1 MRKKVNAATAN
12 ADKKR
17 YHLLDE
23 LRGLAVVAMVI
34 FHALF
39 LLGVVF
45 GYQTAQHW
53 LRIILPAQP
62 FIAGTFILVCGICC
76 RLSRSNLKRG
86 LRIALFA
93 LGLTLGTLLITLV
106 GIHQV
111 ILFGVLHF
119 LAAAILLFCLAA
131 KPLRKIHPL
140 VQLPVF
146 TALFFAAWFIT
157 LPQTD
162 SLALFILGFPSLA
175 WASADYFPLLPWLFL
190 FLAGTSI
197 GLWAEQGRFPACFEQ
212 PRCAPLRWA
221 GRHAIWIYLAH
232 QPVLYALVMAWQWL
246 T

>member
-1 MRKKVNAATAN
+1 
-12 ADKKR
+12 
-17 YHLLDE
+17 
-23 LRGLAVVAMVI
+23 MVI

-45 GYQTAQHW
+45 GYTTAQRGLW
-53 LRIILPAQP
+53 LALPAQP

-86 LRIALFA
+86 LRIGLFA
-93 LGLTLGTLLITLV
+93 IGLTLGTLLITLI
-106 GIHQV
+106 GIDQV

-119 LAAAILLFCLAA
+119 LAVTILLFCL
-131 KPLRKIHPL
+131 LRNLLDKIPPL
-140 VQLPVF
+140 VQLSVF
-146 TALFFAAWFIT
+146 TALFFITWFVS
-157 LPQTD
+157 LPSTN
-162 SLALFILGFPSLA
+162 SLALFILGFQSTV
-175 WASADYFPLLPWLFL
+175 WFSADYFPLIPWLFL

-197 GLWAEQGRFPACFEQ
+197 GIWAEQGHFPVWFEK

-232 QPVLYALVMAWQWL
+232 QPVLYAGVMLWQWL